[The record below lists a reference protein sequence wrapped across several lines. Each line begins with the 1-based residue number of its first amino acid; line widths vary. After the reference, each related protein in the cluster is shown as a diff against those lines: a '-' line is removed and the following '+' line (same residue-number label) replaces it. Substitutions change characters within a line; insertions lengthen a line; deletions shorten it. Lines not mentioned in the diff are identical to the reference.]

1 MKRFVERAL
10 KIKVGNGL
18 DESIEMG
25 PAINEEQLNRDLSY
39 IDIGKAEG
47 ARLLAGGKRM
57 EGGDLQH
64 GYFVQP
70 TVFGDVAPKMRI
82 AQEEIFGPVVSLIP
96 CDSFEHDAAVT
107 NEPMRGLAWRQRSPS
122 QDTTR

>member
-1 MKRFVERAL
+1 MRRFVERAL

-47 ARLLAGGKRM
+47 ARLPAGGQRM

-64 GYFVQP
+64 GYFVRP
-70 TVFGDVAPKMRI
+70 TVFGDVGPKMRI
-82 AQEEIFGPVVSLIP
+82 AQEEIFGRWS
-96 CDSFEHDAAVT
+96 A
-107 NEPMRGLAWRQRSPS
+107 
-122 QDTTR
+122 